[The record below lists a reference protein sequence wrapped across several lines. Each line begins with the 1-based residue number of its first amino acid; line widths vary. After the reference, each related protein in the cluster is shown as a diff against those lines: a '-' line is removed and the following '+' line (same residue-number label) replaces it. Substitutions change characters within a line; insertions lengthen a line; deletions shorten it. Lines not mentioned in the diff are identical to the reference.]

1 MRPTT
6 AKTEIKDDLALLEQ
20 DFSFLGRG
28 KAKGEFVFEGI
39 THLAG
44 EVEGK
49 ITMES
54 MADLF
59 LERTA
64 LIKGEIHAKDI
75 NIYGE
80 FKGTIF
86 SQGRIVVY
94 PPAKISGKIH
104 AKNLIVYPGAVLDVE
119 YHSDD
124 DQTTNTPGTQGTNIS
139 ALPHPSPSSS
149 ALN

>member
-1 MRPTT
+1 MRPTPAT
-6 AKTEIKDDLALLEQ
+6 TEQNDDLALLEQ

-28 KAKGEFVFEGI
+28 KAKGDFVFAGI

-49 ITMES
+49 ITMDGE
-54 MADLF
+54 ADLF

-64 LIKGEIHAKDI
+64 LIRGEIHAKDI

-124 DQTTNTPGTQGTNIS
+124 GPGSNITSPANPATSPAPS
-139 ALPHPSPSSS
+139 AGAANSS
-149 ALN
+149 LN

>member
-1 MRPTT
+1 MRPAPESTLSGQ
-6 AKTEIKDDLALLEQ
+6 DLALLEQ

-49 ITMES
+49 ITMEQA
-54 MADLF
+54 ADLF

-64 LIKGEIHAKDI
+64 LVRGEIYARDI

-86 SQGRIVVY
+86 SSGRIVVY

-124 DQTTNTPGTQGTNIS
+124 NAQEDGIKYTAPVSSKVTQ
-139 ALPHPSPSSS
+139 
-149 ALN
+149 